1 MLLFPAY
8 AVLVW
13 YFCVRFRRQVWGFVA
28 LAFGLTFVATLAT
41 VQRRLRASFDF
52 DGFVFTHLD
61 FLLWVEFIAIG
72 GIGLFLV
79 CLPSHAAHVPCR
91 KCGYELEGLE
101 DTNPTCPECGL
112 AFAARKLKPMKCG
125 ACGARSLMDPEK
137 PRCGCDDPVN
147 TSI

>member
-1 MLLFPAY
+1 LS
-8 AVLVW
+8 
-13 YFCVRFRRQVWGFVA
+13 R
-28 LAFGLTFVATLAT
+28 LAFILTRCDARNRAATAAC
-41 VQRRLRASFDF
+41 VVDF
-52 DGFVFTHLD
+52 NGFVFTHLD

-137 PRCGCDDPVN
+137 PRCSCTIGQRW
-147 TSI
+147 